1 MRNNIRAAML
11 SLILALKFLHMVTM
25 SVMFGTWL
33 GIALF
38 MLFAH
43 RMDHASVVALV
54 SAFVVKAQTW
64 VMAGAVILQPL
75 IGVPLALTIG
85 SSMSAYWLE
94 VSVAVYA
101 LVVLLWMGGL
111 LVEMRIRRLSV
122 RLSKDPAATKTPLP
136 LGYRRLFWVW
146 SVLTVAGLS
155 GMIAIMALMVWQP
168 EWS

>member
-1 MRNNIRAAML
+1 ML
-11 SLILALKFLHMVTM
+11 SLILALKFVHMIAM
-25 SVMFGTWL
+25 AVMFGTWL

-43 RMDHASVVALV
+43 RMGHASVVALI
-54 SAFVVKAQTW
+54 SAFVVRVQTW

-75 IGVPLALTIG
+75 IGVPLAFAIG

-94 VSVAVYA
+94 VSIAIYVAV
-101 LVVLLWMGGL
+101 VLIWMGGL
-111 LVEMRIRRLSV
+111 LVEMRIRRLSI
-122 RLSKDPAATKTPLP
+122 RLSKDPAAVKVPLP
-136 LGYRRLFWVW
+136 PSYRRLFWVW
-146 SVLTVAGLS
+146 SVLTVIGLG

>member
-1 MRNNIRAAML
+1 ML
-11 SLILALKFLHMVTM
+11 NLILALKFLHMVTM
-25 SVMFGTWL
+25 AVMFGTWL

-43 RMDHASVVALV
+43 RMGHASVVALI
-54 SAFVVKAQTW
+54 SAFVVRAQTW
-64 VMAGAVILQPL
+64 VMAVVVILQPL
-75 IGVPLALTIG
+75 IGVPLSLAIG

-94 VSVAVYA
+94 VSVAIYA
-101 LVVLLWMGGL
+101 AVVLVWMGGL

-136 LGYRRLFWVW
+136 PSYRRLFWVW
-146 SVLTVAGLS
+146 SVLTVVGLG